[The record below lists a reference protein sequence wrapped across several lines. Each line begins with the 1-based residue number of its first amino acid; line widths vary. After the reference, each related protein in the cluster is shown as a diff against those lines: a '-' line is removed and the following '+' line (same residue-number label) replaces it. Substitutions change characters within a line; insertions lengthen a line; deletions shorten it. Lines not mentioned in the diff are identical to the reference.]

1 MRAVAIE
8 VQLLLIDRN
17 EDLQRP
23 FLNLA
28 DRFPVDAIGGLC
40 LVGFICSVMFVPA
53 AVPVSGRCRRC
64 GRSYSQACE
73 KCDRVPARAN
83 KFHDASENYCRHS
96 TLTTGVYLAL
106 MTAMAFSIR
115 RLAPSPRCLY
125 RHVLCHQSAAMAFS
139 IRPVAPSP
147 SCVYRHILCHQS
159 RASAFSIRR
168 LAPSPRCLYRHV
180 LCHQSTAMAF
190 SIRPVS
196 PSPSCFYRHIL
207 CHQSRASAFSIRRL
221 APSPRC
227 LYRHV

>member
-1 MRAVAIE
+1 MHAVAIK

-17 EDLQRP
+17 ENLQRP

-28 DRFPVDAIGGLC
+28 ERFPVDAIGGLC

-106 MTAMAFSIR
+106 MTAMTFSIR
-115 RLAPSPRCLY
+115 PVAPSPRCVY

-139 IRPVAPSP
+139 IRRVAPSP
-147 SCVYRHILCHQS
+147 RCVYRHILCH
-159 RASAFSIRR
+159 RAAQHAVDPCRDTVARSQVLFRVRR
-168 LAPSPRCLYRHV
+168 STSTRFHSTCTSRHV
-180 LCHQSTAMAF
+180 
-190 SIRPVS
+190 
-196 PSPSCFYRHIL
+196 
-207 CHQSRASAFSIRRL
+207 
-221 APSPRC
+221 
-227 LYRHV
+227 